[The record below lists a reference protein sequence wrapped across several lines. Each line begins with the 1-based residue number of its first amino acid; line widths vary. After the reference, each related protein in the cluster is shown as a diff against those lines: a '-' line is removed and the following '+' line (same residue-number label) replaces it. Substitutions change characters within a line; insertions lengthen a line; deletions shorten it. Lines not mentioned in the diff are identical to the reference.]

1 MVYDIYMRTQD
12 LEFVKKA
19 FPSLLKEHSFWVSG
33 FLTWCTT
40 WLYMLLQ
47 SLFFPPFHYY
57 PFLLYLLR
65 FRCSQSDHSG
75 CSRTRALTLSVP
87 GHVEQTQARKCNNCM
102 WFYSFE
108 LYPLDFHIFN
118 IEIPVQRTKSWV
130 VTFPLG
136 RAIGFEAFNCFSEGK
151 FFSPTCFRSWIWVGF
166 QLSLDEVVFLSVSTH
181 SSLDAH

>member
-1 MVYDIYMRTQD
+1 MIYTWERKIWN
-12 LEFVKKA
+12 LWRKH
-19 FPSLLKEHSFWVSG
+19 SLHCWKNIASG
-33 FLTWCTT
+33 FQVFLLGALHDCTCCFN
-40 WLYMLLQ
+40 LYSFLLFIII
-47 SLFFPPFHYY
+47 LFFW
-57 PFLLYLLR
+57 YLLR